1 MTPTEL
7 IKLIEER
14 LAIQLNYII
23 QGTDFDFV
31 SSITSIGIR
40 ISPFGRYLLHLSNDS
55 DMNFTYSL
63 EDEYLPIFEL
73 INNSLN
79 TPFESISYRVH
90 KGLLTFY
97 VEDLKIYLTS
107 INNKGPRLLSNR
119 TGAVRYLPQQ
129 YLTFERNL
137 ILKLFSKILV
147 SIKHAR
153 LNKQEQEYH
162 KRSMTSYSESLQ
174 SYRDSLQS
182 FYSSSDRNSFIN
194 RTDIEAIERQMRRD
208 YQIPHFREYDTIVLD
223 SMSQVTQQEES

>member
-1 MTPTEL
+1 MTSTEL

-55 DMNFTYSL
+55 DMNFTYTL

-107 INNKGPRLLSNR
+107 INNKGPRLLSNK
-119 TGAVRYLPQQ
+119 TGDVRYLPQQ
-129 YLTFERNL
+129 YLTLERNL

-153 LNKQEQEYH
+153 LNKQEQEYQR
-162 KRSMTSYSESLQ
+162 RSKT

-182 FYSSSDRNSFIN
+182 YYSSSDRNSYIN

>member
-107 INNKGPRLLSNR
+107 INNKGPRLLSNK
-119 TGAVRYLPQQ
+119 TGDVRYLPQQ

-153 LNKQEQEYH
+153 LNKQEQEYQR
-162 KRSMTSYSESLQ
+162 RSKT

-182 FYSSSDRNSFIN
+182 YYSSSDRNSFIN

-208 YQIPHFREYDTIVLD
+208 YQMPRFSEYDTIVLD

>member
-107 INNKGPRLLSNR
+107 INNKGPRLLSNK
-119 TGAVRYLPQQ
+119 TGDVRYLPQQ
-129 YLTFERNL
+129 YLTLERNL
-137 ILKLFSKILV
+137 ILKLFSKILG

-153 LNKQEQEYH
+153 LNKQEQEYQR
-162 KRSMTSYSESLQ
+162 RSKT

-208 YQIPHFREYDTIVLD
+208 YQIPRFREYDTIVLD